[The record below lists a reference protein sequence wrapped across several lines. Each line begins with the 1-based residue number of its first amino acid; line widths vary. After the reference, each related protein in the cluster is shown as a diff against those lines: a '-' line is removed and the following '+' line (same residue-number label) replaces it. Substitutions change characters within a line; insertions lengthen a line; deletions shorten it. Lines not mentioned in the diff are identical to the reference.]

1 MCGFFK
7 GQISQQVGLESGYIL
22 LKLKKKNPKIL
33 FHISENGTIT
43 VPIIVFFFSQQC
55 GAQTNL
61 KCQIIIIKTNK
72 K

>member
-7 GQISQQVGLESGYIL
+7 GQISQQVELESGYIL
-22 LKLKKKNPKIL
+22 LKLKKKKNPKIL

-43 VPIIVFFFSQQC
+43 VPIMFFFSQQC

-61 KCQIIIIKTNK
+61 KCQIIIIKKNK